1 MKHIHRTLILIF
13 AGILLLGLSACGPAE
28 PPPEASGSDSAG
40 LQGSVSQPTDPQP
53 TDPGASDTAPKREYE
68 TDPATLLSLTQ
79 AEELKGWLTE
89 EAKTYEEIV
98 ARYGKPTETIP
109 LRRILSYATEDNGT
123 LFVGPAE
130 TGSDLFRFLNHD
142 FPESNFYPPISLLY
156 DAEIGVTTRK
166 ELMPHLGTPF
176 QSIGS
181 NPASDYSAFHAQD
194 GWDFAVAFQP
204 AWDEN
209 GVLSTLRVF
218 PPDEVIQSLQIGVV
232 TRQEIEALFGE
243 TYGPRDGWEITYC
256 TATTRKD
263 VGNHRSLYGFRYD
276 ENDVLREIHLIC
288 VLAPW

>member
-1 MKHIHRTLILIF
+1 MTANEYRISGPVRLENDGTI
-13 AGILLLGLSACGPAE
+13 GIP
-28 PPPEASGSDSAG
+28 
-40 LQGSVSQPTDPQP
+40 V
-53 TDPGASDTAPKREYE
+53 
-68 TDPATLLSLTQ
+68 
-79 AEELKGWLTE
+79 EL
-89 EAKTYEEIV
+89 
-98 ARYGKPTETIP
+98 
-109 LRRILSYATEDNGT
+109 
-123 LFVGPAE
+123 
-130 TGSDLFRFLNHD
+130 
-142 FPESNFYPPISLLY
+142 SLLY

-176 QSIGS
+176 HSIGS
-181 NPASDYSAFHAQD
+181 NPASEYSAFHAQD
-194 GWDFAVAFQP
+194 GWDFAVDFQP

-263 VGNHRSLYGFRYD
+263 VGNYRSLYGFRYD